1 MKKSFKKLG
10 FVSLAA
16 SSVLLGSMNATDLE
30 TYAALQKPSHVFGN
44 YAKKDS
50 GETHHTTTSTLA
62 PKDSNPSTPQQ
73 EQQQAKSTATSDSQ
87 EAKTLETTANTD
99 QTTATTDKA
108 YTTSTD
114 SSVKSVAENV
124 ESDNTTVQ
132 GDEKTLEKAVDQVQA
147 DATSK
152 DFNETTFTTD
162 QKAEQAAEQNLQ
174 KAENKL
180 KTDEGALDS
189 ALQQQQAKS
198 TATSDSQEA
207 KTLETTANTDQTTAT
222 TDKAYTT
229 STDSSVKSVAENVES
244 DNTTVQGDEKTLEKA
259 VDQVQADATSKD
271 FNETTFTT
279 DQKAEQAAEQNLQK
293 AENKLKTDEGAL
305 DSALQQQ
312 QAKNTLIKDTAT
324 VKGFNSV
331 SVSAMD
337 TTLSGVKTMYQQT
350 ETISTL
356 LSGNSGLGSVI
367 SNAQGLSSAFSALES
382 AQNTLK
388 GYLDSSS
395 ATIGQLTNG
404 SNAVVGAL
412 DQAIAQV
419 DTALADLAA
428 NVADTPKTQAATLV
442 TADNSTTNST
452 TTDAI
457 NFLSAL
463 KNNLTAQK
471 DAFMNVHKN
480 IQTAVA
486 QAQATYKPSV
496 MNTNNYGQMYGVD
509 AMAGYKWFFGKT
521 KRFGF
526 RTYGYY
532 SYNHANLS
540 FVGSQLGIMEG
551 ASQVNNFTYGVGFDA
566 LYNFYESKEGYNT
579 AGLFMGFGLGGDSFI
594 VQGESY
600 LKSQMNICNNTAGCS
615 ASMNTSYFQ
624 MPVEFG
630 FRSNFS
636 KHSGIEVGFKLP
648 LFTNQFYK
656 ERSVD
661 ESVDVFYK
669 RNFSIYFN
677 YMINF

>member
-16 SSVLLGSMNATDLE
+16 SGVLLGSMNATDLE
-30 TYAALQKPSHVFGN
+30 TYAALQKSSHVFGN
-44 YAKKDS
+44 YAEKDKDS
-50 GETHHTTTSTLA
+50 KLTS
-62 PKDSNPSTPQQ
+62 DSPT
-73 EQQQAKSTATSDSQ
+73 QQQAQTQAQNTASSDSKK
-87 EAKTLETTANTD
+87 ATTLENTASTD
-99 QTTATTDKA
+99 NTTATTDEA

-114 SSVKSVAENV
+114 TTVADAAKQV
-124 ESDNTTVQ
+124 ETDNTAVQ
-132 GDEKTLEKAVDQVQA
+132 NDEKTLKTDVAKVQA
-147 DATSK
+147 DASTK
-152 DFNETTFTTD
+152 DFDETTFKAD
-162 QKAEQAAEQNLQ
+162 QQAEQTAATDLQ
-174 KAENKL
+174 KAE
-180 KTDEGALDS
+180 KTFDTD
-189 ALQQQQAKS
+189 QS
-198 TATSDSQEA
+198 T
-207 KTLETTANTDQTTAT
+207 LNTDLQDQTKTPTPPAKKDETSGSGDKNQHTASSGGT
-222 TDKAYTT
+222 PSA
-229 STDSSVKSVAENVES
+229 SGSSVASQL
-244 DNTTVQGDEKTLEKA
+244 T
-259 VDQVQADATSKD
+259 
-271 FNETTFTT
+271 
-279 DQKAEQAAEQNLQK
+279 
-293 AENKLKTDEGAL
+293 
-305 DSALQQQ
+305 
-312 QAKNTLIKDTAT
+312 KDTT
-324 VKGFNSV
+324 MVNNLKSV
-331 SVSAMD
+331 SVSGMN
-337 TTLSGVKTMYQQT
+337 TTLSGVETMSKQT
-350 ETISTL
+350 ATISAL
-356 LSGNSGLGSVI
+356 LSGNPSLGSVI
-367 SNAQGLSSAFSALES
+367 PNAQGLNSAFSALES

-388 GYLDSSS
+388 GYLNSSS

-412 DQAIAQV
+412 DKAINQV
-419 DTALADLAA
+419 DMALADLAT
-428 NVADTPKTQAATLV
+428 ADTQKTQAVTLAAASDSAT
-442 TADNSTTNST
+442 T

-457 NFLSAL
+457 NFLNAL
-463 KNNLTAQK
+463 KTNLMAQK

-486 QAQATYKPSV
+486 QAQATYTPSV
-496 MNTNNYGQMYGVD
+496 INTNNYGQMYGVD

-526 RTYGYY
+526 RSYGYY

-579 AGLFMGFGLGGDSFI
+579 AGLFVGFGLGGDSFI

-600 LKSQMNICNNTAGCS
+600 LKSQMQICNNTAGCS

-656 ERSVD
+656 ERGVD
-661 ESVDVFYK
+661 GSVDVFYK

-677 YMINF
+677 YMINL

>member
-16 SSVLLGSMNATDLE
+16 SGVLLGSMNATDLQ
-30 TYAALQKPSHVFGN
+30 TYATLQKPSHVFGN
-44 YAKKDS
+44 YAEKEKDS
-50 GETHHTTTSTLA
+50 KLTS
-62 PKDSNPSTPQQ
+62 DSPT
-73 EQQQAKSTATSDSQ
+73 QQQAQTQAQNTASSSTPTPPTK
-87 EAKTLETTANTD
+87 EEPKHTASSGTPS
-99 QTTATTDKA
+99 A
-108 YTTSTD
+108 SG
-114 SSVKSVAENV
+114 SSVA
-124 ESDNTTVQ
+124 
-132 GDEKTLEKAVDQVQA
+132 
-147 DATSK
+147 
-152 DFNETTFTTD
+152 
-162 QKAEQAAEQNLQ
+162 
-174 KAENKL
+174 
-180 KTDEGALDS
+180 
-189 ALQQQQAKS
+189 
-198 TATSDSQEA
+198 SQ
-207 KTLETTANTDQTTAT
+207 L
-222 TDKAYTT
+222 
-229 STDSSVKSVAENVES
+229 V
-244 DNTTVQGDEKTLEKA
+244 
-259 VDQVQADATSKD
+259 
-271 FNETTFTT
+271 
-279 DQKAEQAAEQNLQK
+279 
-293 AENKLKTDEGAL
+293 
-305 DSALQQQ
+305 
-312 QAKNTLIKDTAT
+312 KDTAT
-324 VKGFNSV
+324 VNNLKSV
-331 SVSAMD
+331 SVSGMN
-337 TTLSGVKTMYQQT
+337 TTLSGVETMSQQSA
-350 ETISTL
+350 TIGNLLNSSTD
-356 LSGNSGLGSVI
+356 LSSVI
-367 SNAQGLSSAFSALES
+367 PNAQGLSSAFSALES

-412 DQAIAQV
+412 DKAINQV
-419 DTALADLAA
+419 DMALADLAT
-428 NVADTPKTQAATLV
+428 ADTQKTQAVTLAT
-442 TADNSTTNST
+442 TGSSTTNST

-457 NFLSAL
+457 NFLNAL

-486 QAQATYKPSV
+486 QAQATYTPSV
-496 MNTNNYGQMYGVD
+496 INTNNYGQMYGVD

-526 RTYGYY
+526 RSYGYY

-579 AGLFMGFGLGGDSFI
+579 AGLFVGFGLGGDSFI

-600 LKSQMNICNNTAGCS
+600 LKSQMHICNNTAGCS

-656 ERSVD
+656 ERGVD
-661 ESVDVFYK
+661 GSVDVFYK

>member
-16 SSVLLGSMNATDLE
+16 SGVLLGSMNATDLE
-30 TYAALQKPSHVFGN
+30 TYASLQKPSHVFGN
-44 YAKKDS
+44 YAKKD
-50 GETHHTTTSTLA
+50 
-62 PKDSNPSTPQQ
+62 KDSKLTSDSPT
-73 EQQQAKSTATSDSQ
+73 QQQAQTQAQNTASSSTPTPPTPPTKKDETSGTPS
-87 EAKTLETTANTD
+87 A
-99 QTTATTDKA
+99 
-108 YTTSTD
+108 SG
-114 SSVKSVAENV
+114 SSVA
-124 ESDNTTVQ
+124 
-132 GDEKTLEKAVDQVQA
+132 
-147 DATSK
+147 
-152 DFNETTFTTD
+152 
-162 QKAEQAAEQNLQ
+162 
-174 KAENKL
+174 
-180 KTDEGALDS
+180 
-189 ALQQQQAKS
+189 
-198 TATSDSQEA
+198 SQL
-207 KTLETTANTDQTTAT
+207 T
-222 TDKAYTT
+222 
-229 STDSSVKSVAENVES
+229 
-244 DNTTVQGDEKTLEKA
+244 
-259 VDQVQADATSKD
+259 
-271 FNETTFTT
+271 
-279 DQKAEQAAEQNLQK
+279 
-293 AENKLKTDEGAL
+293 
-305 DSALQQQ
+305 
-312 QAKNTLIKDTAT
+312 KDTT
-324 VKGFNSV
+324 MVNNFKSV
-331 SVSAMD
+331 SVSGMN
-337 TTLSGVKTMYQQT
+337 TTLSGVETMSKQT
-350 ETISTL
+350 ATISAL
-356 LSGNSGLGSVI
+356 LSGNPSLSSVI
-367 SNAQGLSSAFSALES
+367 SNAQGLNSAFSALER

-412 DQAIAQV
+412 DKAINQV
-419 DTALADLAA
+419 DMALADLSA
-428 NVADTPKTQAATLV
+428 ADTQKTQAVALAVASDGAT
-442 TADNSTTNST
+442 T

-457 NFLSAL
+457 NFLNAL

-486 QAQATYKPSV
+486 QAQATYTPSV
-496 MNTNNYGQMYGVD
+496 INTNNYGQMYGVD

-526 RTYGYY
+526 RSYGYY

-579 AGLFMGFGLGGDSFI
+579 AGLFVGFGLGGDSFI

-600 LKSQMNICNNTAGCS
+600 LKSQMQICNNTAGCS

-656 ERSVD
+656 ERGVD
-661 ESVDVFYK
+661 GSVDVFYK

>member
-10 FVSLAA
+10 FVSLVA
-16 SSVLLGSMNATDLE
+16 SGVLLGGMNATDLE
-30 TYAALQKPSHVFGN
+30 TYAALQKSSHVFGN
-44 YAKKDS
+44 YAEKDKDS
-50 GETHHTTTSTLA
+50 KLTSDSPTQQQAQTQAQNTASSGTPTPPTKEEPKHTASSGTPA
-62 PKDSNPSTPQQ
+62 PSTPP
-73 EQQQAKSTATSDSQ
+73 AKKDETSGTPS
-87 EAKTLETTANTD
+87 A
-99 QTTATTDKA
+99 
-108 YTTSTD
+108 SG
-114 SSVKSVAENV
+114 SSVA
-124 ESDNTTVQ
+124 
-132 GDEKTLEKAVDQVQA
+132 
-147 DATSK
+147 
-152 DFNETTFTTD
+152 
-162 QKAEQAAEQNLQ
+162 
-174 KAENKL
+174 
-180 KTDEGALDS
+180 
-189 ALQQQQAKS
+189 
-198 TATSDSQEA
+198 SQL
-207 KTLETTANTDQTTAT
+207 T
-222 TDKAYTT
+222 
-229 STDSSVKSVAENVES
+229 
-244 DNTTVQGDEKTLEKA
+244 
-259 VDQVQADATSKD
+259 
-271 FNETTFTT
+271 
-279 DQKAEQAAEQNLQK
+279 
-293 AENKLKTDEGAL
+293 
-305 DSALQQQ
+305 
-312 QAKNTLIKDTAT
+312 KDTT
-324 VKGFNSV
+324 MVNNLKSV
-331 SVSAMD
+331 SVSAMN
-337 TTLSGVKTMYQQT
+337 TTLSGVTRLSQQT
-350 ETISTL
+350 ATIGNLLNSSTD
-356 LSGNSGLGSVI
+356 LSSVI

-412 DQAIAQV
+412 NKAINQV
-419 DTALADLAA
+419 DMALADLAT
-428 NVADTPKTQAATLV
+428 ADTQKTQAVTLATASA
-442 TADNSTTNST
+442 TT

-457 NFLSAL
+457 NFLNAL

-486 QAQATYKPSV
+486 QAQATYTPSV
-496 MNTNNYGQMYGVD
+496 INTNNYGQMYGVD

-526 RTYGYY
+526 RSYGYY

-579 AGLFMGFGLGGDSFI
+579 AGLFLGFGLGGDSFI

-600 LKSQMNICNNTAGCS
+600 LKSQMQICNNTAGCS

-636 KHSGIEVGFKLP
+636 KHSGIEVGLKLP

-656 ERSVD
+656 ERGVD
-661 ESVDVFYK
+661 GSVDVFYK

>member
-10 FVSLAA
+10 FFSLAT

-30 TYAALQKPSHVFGN
+30 TYAALQKHVFGN
-44 YAKKDS
+44 YAEKDS
-50 GETHHTTTSTLA
+50 GSGSDKNQHTASSGTPT
-62 PKDSNPSTPQQ
+62 PSTPP
-73 EQQQAKSTATSDSQ
+73 AKKDDTSSGGDKHTASAPTPSASGVASQ
-87 EAKTLETTANTD
+87 L
-99 QTTATTDKA
+99 
-108 YTTSTD
+108 
-114 SSVKSVAENV
+114 VK
-124 ESDNTTVQ
+124 DTTTV
-132 GDEKTLEKAVDQVQA
+132 
-147 DATSK
+147 
-152 DFNETTFTTD
+152 N
-162 QKAEQAAEQNLQ
+162 NL
-174 KAENKL
+174 KR
-180 KTDEGALDS
+180 
-189 ALQQQQAKS
+189 
-198 TATSDSQEA
+198 
-207 KTLETTANTDQTTAT
+207 
-222 TDKAYTT
+222 
-229 STDSSVKSVAENVES
+229 
-244 DNTTVQGDEKTLEKA
+244 
-259 VDQVQADATSKD
+259 
-271 FNETTFTT
+271 
-279 DQKAEQAAEQNLQK
+279 
-293 AENKLKTDEGAL
+293 
-305 DSALQQQ
+305 
-312 QAKNTLIKDTAT
+312 
-324 VKGFNSV
+324 V
-331 SVSAMD
+331 SVSGMN
-337 TTLSGVKTMYQQT
+337 TTLSGVETMSQQSA
-350 ETISTL
+350 TIGNLLNSSTD
-356 LSGNSGLGSVI
+356 LSSVI
-367 SNAQGLSSAFSALES
+367 PNAQGLSSAFSALES

-412 DQAIAQV
+412 DKAIHQV
-419 DTALADLAA
+419 DMALSDLAT
-428 NVADTPKTQAATLV
+428 ADTQKTQAVTLAT
-442 TADNSTTNST
+442 TGSGTT

-457 NFLSAL
+457 NFLNAL
-463 KNNLTAQK
+463 KTNLTAQK

-486 QAQATYKPSV
+486 QAQATYTPSV
-496 MNTNNYGQMYGVD
+496 INTNNYGQMYGVD

-579 AGLFMGFGLGGDSFI
+579 AGLFVGFGLGGDSFI

-600 LKSQMNICNNTAGCS
+600 LKSQMHICNDTAGCS

-636 KHSGIEVGFKLP
+636 KHSGIEVGLKLP

-656 ERSVD
+656 ERGVD
-661 ESVDVFYK
+661 GSVDVFYK

>member
-10 FVSLAA
+10 FFSLA
-16 SSVLLGSMNATDLE
+16 SSVLLGSMNATDLQ

-44 YAKKDS
+44 YAEKDKDS
-50 GETHHTTTSTLA
+50 KSTS
-62 PKDSNPSTPQQ
+62 DSPT
-73 EQQQAKSTATSDSQ
+73 QQQAQTQAQNTASSDSK
-87 EAKTLETTANTD
+87 EATTLEN
-99 QTTATTDKA
+99 TATTDNTTAAADKA
-108 YTTSTD
+108 YESSTYD
-114 SSVKSVAENV
+114 STVSGAAQKV
-124 ESDNTTVQ
+124 ETDNTAVQTAEQALKSTV
-132 GDEKTLEKAVDQVQA
+132 EKVQA
-147 DATSK
+147 DANAT
-152 DFNETTFTTD
+152 DFNETTFKTD
-162 QKAEQAAEQNLQ
+162 QAAEQT
-174 KAENKL
+174 AEK
-180 KTDEGALDS
+180 
-189 ALQQQQAKS
+189 ALQQAESK
-198 TATSDSQEA
+198 
-207 KTLETTANTDQTTAT
+207 LNTDQQTLNTALQDQT
-222 TDKAYTT
+222 KTPTP
-229 STDSSVKSVAENVES
+229 STPPTKEEPKHTASSGTPSASGSSVASQL
-244 DNTTVQGDEKTLEKA
+244 T
-259 VDQVQADATSKD
+259 
-271 FNETTFTT
+271 
-279 DQKAEQAAEQNLQK
+279 
-293 AENKLKTDEGAL
+293 
-305 DSALQQQ
+305 
-312 QAKNTLIKDTAT
+312 KDTT
-324 VKGFNSV
+324 MVNNLKSV
-331 SVSAMD
+331 SVSAMN
-337 TTLSGVKTMYQQT
+337 TTLSGVETMSQQT
-350 ETISTL
+350 ATIGNLLNSSTD
-356 LSGNSGLGSVI
+356 LSSVI
-367 SNAQGLSSAFSALES
+367 PNAQGLNSAFSALES

-412 DQAIAQV
+412 DKAINQV
-419 DTALADLAA
+419 DMALADL
-428 NVADTPKTQAATLV
+428 VTADTQKTQAVTLAT
-442 TADNSTTNST
+442 TGSSTTT

-457 NFLSAL
+457 NFLNAL
-463 KNNLTAQK
+463 KSNLMAQK

-486 QAQATYKPSV
+486 QAQATYTPSV
-496 MNTNNYGQMYGVD
+496 INTNNYGQMYGVD

-526 RTYGYY
+526 RSYGYY

-579 AGLFMGFGLGGDSFI
+579 AGLFLGFGLGGDSFI

-600 LKSQMNICNNTAGCS
+600 LKSQMHICNNTAGCS

-656 ERSVD
+656 ERGVD
-661 ESVDVFYK
+661 GSVDVFYK

>member
-10 FVSLAA
+10 FFSLAT

-30 TYAALQKPSHVFGN
+30 TYAALQKPSHVFSN
-44 YAKKDS
+44 YAEKEKEKEEGSKKEAPTGSTSSSGTTHTTKNETPTPSTPPAKKDETS
-50 GETHHTTTSTLA
+50 GSSGDKHTASSGTPA
-62 PKDSNPSTPQQ
+62 PSTPPTK
-73 EQQQAKSTATSDSQ
+73 EEPKHTASAPTPSASGVASQ
-87 EAKTLETTANTD
+87 LT
-99 QTTATTDKA
+99 
-108 YTTSTD
+108 
-114 SSVKSVAENV
+114 
-124 ESDNTTVQ
+124 
-132 GDEKTLEKAVDQVQA
+132 
-147 DATSK
+147 
-152 DFNETTFTTD
+152 
-162 QKAEQAAEQNLQ
+162 
-174 KAENKL
+174 
-180 KTDEGALDS
+180 
-189 ALQQQQAKS
+189 
-198 TATSDSQEA
+198 
-207 KTLETTANTDQTTAT
+207 
-222 TDKAYTT
+222 
-229 STDSSVKSVAENVES
+229 
-244 DNTTVQGDEKTLEKA
+244 
-259 VDQVQADATSKD
+259 
-271 FNETTFTT
+271 
-279 DQKAEQAAEQNLQK
+279 
-293 AENKLKTDEGAL
+293 
-305 DSALQQQ
+305 
-312 QAKNTLIKDTAT
+312 KDTT
-324 VKGFNSV
+324 MVNNFKSV
-331 SVSAMD
+331 SVSGMN
-337 TTLSGVKTMYQQT
+337 TTLSGVETMSKQT
-350 ETISTL
+350 ATISAL
-356 LSGNSGLGSVI
+356 LSGNPSLGSVI
-367 SNAQGLSSAFSALES
+367 PNAQGLNSAFSALES

-404 SNAVVGAL
+404 SNAVVGTL
-412 DQAIAQV
+412 DKAINQV
-419 DTALADLAA
+419 DMALADLSA
-428 NVADTPKTQAATLV
+428 ADTQKTQAVALAAASDSAT
-442 TADNSTTNST
+442 T

-457 NFLSAL
+457 NFLNAL
-463 KNNLTAQK
+463 KTNLMAQK

-486 QAQATYKPSV
+486 QAQATYTPSV
-496 MNTNNYGQMYGVD
+496 INTNNYGQMYGVD

-540 FVGSQLGIMEG
+540 FVGSKLGIMDG

-579 AGLFMGFGLGGDSFI
+579 AGLFVGFGLGGDSFI

-600 LKSQMNICNNTAGCS
+600 LKSQMQICNNTAGCS

-656 ERSVD
+656 ERGVD
-661 ESVDVFYK
+661 GSVDVFYK

>member
-16 SSVLLGSMNATDLE
+16 SGVLLGSMNATDLQ

-44 YAKKDS
+44 YAEKDKEKEEGSKKEVPTGFINGS
-50 GETHHTTTSTLA
+50 GKSNSGST
-62 PKDSNPSTPQQ
+62 PTPQQ
-73 EQQQAKSTATSDSQ
+73 QAQTTATSDSK
-87 EAKTLETTANTD
+87 EATTLENTASTD
-99 QTTATTDKA
+99 NTTATTDEA

-114 SSVKSVAENV
+114 TTVADAAKQV
-124 ESDNTTVQ
+124 ETDNTAVQ
-132 GDEKTLEKAVDQVQA
+132 NDEKTLKTDVAKVQA
-147 DATSK
+147 DASAK
-152 DFNETTFTTD
+152 DFDETTFKADQATEQTAETTLKNDENQLTKD
-162 QKAEQAAEQNLQ
+162 Q
-174 KAENKL
+174 
-180 KTDEGALDS
+180 S
-189 ALQQQQAKS
+189 
-198 TATSDSQEA
+198 
-207 KTLETTANTDQTTAT
+207 TLETVLKDQTPSTPSTPPTKEEPKHTASSGT
-222 TDKAYTT
+222 PAPSTPPAKKDET
-229 STDSSVKSVAENVES
+229 SGTPSASGSSVVSQLV
-244 DNTTVQGDEKTLEKA
+244 
-259 VDQVQADATSKD
+259 
-271 FNETTFTT
+271 
-279 DQKAEQAAEQNLQK
+279 
-293 AENKLKTDEGAL
+293 
-305 DSALQQQ
+305 
-312 QAKNTLIKDTAT
+312 KDTT
-324 VKGFNSV
+324 MVNNLKSV
-331 SVSAMD
+331 SVSGMN
-337 TTLSGVKTMYQQT
+337 TTLSGVETMSKQT
-350 ETISTL
+350 ATISAL
-356 LSGNSGLGSVI
+356 LSGNPNLGSVI
-367 SNAQGLSSAFSALES
+367 PNAQGLNSAFSALES
-382 AQNTLK
+382 TQNTLK
-388 GYLDSSS
+388 GYLNSSS

-412 DQAIAQV
+412 DKAINQV
-419 DTALADLAA
+419 DMALADL
-428 NVADTPKTQAATLV
+428 VTADTQKTQAVTLATASDSA
-442 TADNSTTNST
+442 TT

-457 NFLSAL
+457 NFLNAL
-463 KNNLTAQK
+463 KSNLMAQK

-486 QAQATYKPSV
+486 QAQATYTPSV
-496 MNTNNYGQMYGVD
+496 INTNNYGQMYGVD

-526 RTYGYY
+526 RSYGYY

-579 AGLFMGFGLGGDSFI
+579 AGLFLGFGLGGDSFI

-600 LKSQMNICNNTAGCS
+600 LKSQMHICNNTAGCS

-656 ERSVD
+656 ERGVD
-661 ESVDVFYK
+661 GSVDVFYK

>member
-16 SSVLLGSMNATDLE
+16 SSVLLVSMNATDLQ

-44 YAKKDS
+44 YAEKDKDS
-50 GETHHTTTSTLA
+50 KLTS
-62 PKDSNPSTPQQ
+62 DSPT
-73 EQQQAKSTATSDSQ
+73 QQQAQTQAQNTASSDSK
-87 EAKTLETTANTD
+87 EATTLENTASTD
-99 QTTATTDKA
+99 NTTATTDEA

-114 SSVKSVAENV
+114 TTVADAAKQV
-124 ESDNTTVQ
+124 ETDNTAVQ
-132 GDEKTLEKAVDQVQA
+132 NDEKTLKTDVAKVQA
-147 DATSK
+147 DASTK
-152 DFNETTFTTD
+152 DFDETTFKAD
-162 QKAEQAAEQNLQ
+162 QQAEQTAETNLQ
-174 KAENKL
+174 KAEEQLTN
-180 KTDEGALDS
+180 DQNAL
-189 ALQQQQAKS
+189 
-198 TATSDSQEA
+198 
-207 KTLETTANTDQTTAT
+207 NTDLQDQTKTPTPPAKK
-222 TDKAYTT
+222 DET
-229 STDSSVKSVAENVES
+229 SGTPSASGSSVASQL
-244 DNTTVQGDEKTLEKA
+244 T
-259 VDQVQADATSKD
+259 
-271 FNETTFTT
+271 
-279 DQKAEQAAEQNLQK
+279 
-293 AENKLKTDEGAL
+293 
-305 DSALQQQ
+305 
-312 QAKNTLIKDTAT
+312 KDTT
-324 VKGFNSV
+324 MVNNLKSV
-331 SVSAMD
+331 SVSAMN
-337 TTLSGVKTMYQQT
+337 TTLSGVTQLSQQT
-350 ETISTL
+350 AAISNL
-356 LSGNSGLGSVI
+356 LSGNPNLGSVI

-412 DQAIAQV
+412 DKAINQV
-419 DTALADLAA
+419 DMALADLSA
-428 NVADTPKTQAATLV
+428 ADTQKTQAVALTAASDSAT
-442 TADNSTTNST
+442 T

-457 NFLSAL
+457 NFLNAL
-463 KNNLTAQK
+463 KSNLMAQK

-486 QAQATYKPSV
+486 QAQATYTPSV
-496 MNTNNYGQMYGVD
+496 INTNNYGQMYGVD

-526 RTYGYY
+526 RSYGYY

-551 ASQVNNFTYGVGFDA
+551 ASQVNDFTYGVGFDA

-579 AGLFMGFGLGGDSFI
+579 AGLFLGFGLGGDSFI

-600 LKSQMNICNNTAGCS
+600 LKSQMQICNNTAGCS

-636 KHSGIEVGFKLP
+636 KHSGIEVGLKLP
-648 LFTNQFYK
+648 LFANQFYK
-656 ERSVD
+656 ERGVD
-661 ESVDVFYK
+661 GSVDVFYK

>member
-10 FVSLAA
+10 FFSLAA

-44 YAKKDS
+44 YAEKEKGKEKDSKKEDNKSQLSTGPIQGGGKDS
-50 GETHHTTTSTLA
+50 GFAQGSGSTPTPPTPPTKKDDTSGSGSDKDQHTASSGTPA
-62 PKDSNPSTPQQ
+62 PSTPPTK
-73 EQQQAKSTATSDSQ
+73 EEPKHTASAPTPSGSGVASQ
-87 EAKTLETTANTD
+87 LVKD
-99 QTTATTDKA
+99 ATT
-108 YTTSTD
+108 
-114 SSVKSVAENV
+114 VN
-124 ESDNTTVQ
+124 
-132 GDEKTLEKAVDQVQA
+132 
-147 DATSK
+147 
-152 DFNETTFTTD
+152 
-162 QKAEQAAEQNLQ
+162 NL
-174 KAENKL
+174 K
-180 KTDEGALDS
+180 
-189 ALQQQQAKS
+189 
-198 TATSDSQEA
+198 
-207 KTLETTANTDQTTAT
+207 
-222 TDKAYTT
+222 
-229 STDSSVKSVAENVES
+229 
-244 DNTTVQGDEKTLEKA
+244 
-259 VDQVQADATSKD
+259 
-271 FNETTFTT
+271 
-279 DQKAEQAAEQNLQK
+279 
-293 AENKLKTDEGAL
+293 
-305 DSALQQQ
+305 
-312 QAKNTLIKDTAT
+312 
-324 VKGFNSV
+324 SV
-331 SVSAMD
+331 SVSGMN
-337 TTLSGVKTMYQQT
+337 TTLSGVETMSQQSA
-350 ETISTL
+350 TIGNL
-356 LSGNSGLGSVI
+356 LNSSADLSSVI
-367 SNAQGLSSAFSALES
+367 PNAQGLSSAFSALES

-395 ATIGQLTNG
+395 TTIGQLTNG

-412 DQAIAQV
+412 DKAINQV
-419 DTALADLAA
+419 DTALADLNAT
-428 NVADTPKTQAATLV
+428 DTQKTQAVTLAT
-442 TADNSTTNST
+442 TGSSA

-457 NFLSAL
+457 NFLNAL
-463 KNNLTAQK
+463 KTNLMAQK

-486 QAQATYKPSV
+486 QAQATYTPSV
-496 MNTNNYGQMYGVD
+496 INTNNYGQMYGVD

-579 AGLFMGFGLGGDSFI
+579 AGLFLGFGLGGDSFI

-600 LKSQMNICNNTAGCS
+600 LKSQMHICNNTAGCS

-656 ERSVD
+656 ERGVD
-661 ESVDVFYK
+661 GSVDVFYK

>member
-10 FVSLAA
+10 FFSLAT

-44 YAKKDS
+44 YAEKDKDS
-50 GETHHTTTSTLA
+50 KLTS
-62 PKDSNPSTPQQ
+62 DSPT
-73 EQQQAKSTATSDSQ
+73 QQQAQTQAQNTASSDSK
-87 EAKTLETTANTD
+87 EATTLEN
-99 QTTATTDKA
+99 TATTDSQTA
-108 YTTSTD
+108 TTDETYTTSTD
-114 SSVKSVAENV
+114 TTVAGAAKQV
-124 ESDNTTVQ
+124 ETDNTAVQ
-132 GDEKTLEKAVDQVQA
+132 NDEKTLKTDVAKVQA
-147 DATSK
+147 DASTK
-152 DFNETTFTTD
+152 DFDETTF
-162 QKAEQAAEQNLQ
+162 KADQAAEQTAATDLQ
-174 KAENKL
+174 KAE
-180 KTDEGALDS
+180 KTFDTD
-189 ALQQQQAKS
+189 QS
-198 TATSDSQEA
+198 T
-207 KTLETTANTDQTTAT
+207 LNTDLQDQTKTPTPPAKK
-222 TDKAYTT
+222 DET
-229 STDSSVKSVAENVES
+229 SGTPSASGSSVASQL
-244 DNTTVQGDEKTLEKA
+244 T
-259 VDQVQADATSKD
+259 
-271 FNETTFTT
+271 
-279 DQKAEQAAEQNLQK
+279 
-293 AENKLKTDEGAL
+293 
-305 DSALQQQ
+305 
-312 QAKNTLIKDTAT
+312 KDTT
-324 VKGFNSV
+324 MVNNLKSV
-331 SVSAMD
+331 SVSGMN
-337 TTLSGVKTMYQQT
+337 TTLSGVETMSQQT
-350 ETISTL
+350 ATISAL
-356 LSGNSGLGSVI
+356 LSGNPNLGSVI

-388 GYLDSSS
+388 GYLNSSS

-412 DQAIAQV
+412 DKAINQV
-419 DTALADLAA
+419 DMALADLSA
-428 NVADTPKTQAATLV
+428 ADTQKTQAVTLAT
-442 TADNSTTNST
+442 TGSSTTNST

-457 NFLSAL
+457 NFLNAL
-463 KNNLTAQK
+463 KTNLMAQK
-471 DAFMNVHKN
+471 DAFMSVHKN

-486 QAQATYKPSV
+486 PAQETQSV
-496 MNTNNYGQMYGVD
+496 INTNNYGQMYGVD

-526 RTYGYY
+526 RSYGYY

-551 ASQVNNFTYGVGFDA
+551 ASQVNDFTYGVGFDA

-579 AGLFMGFGLGGDSFI
+579 AGLFLGFGLGGDSFI

-600 LKSQMNICNNTAGCS
+600 LKSQMHICNNTAGCS

-656 ERSVD
+656 ERGVD
-661 ESVDVFYK
+661 GSVDVFYK

>member
-10 FVSLAA
+10 FVSLAT

-30 TYAALQKPSHVFGN
+30 TYAALQKSSHVFGN
-44 YAKKDS
+44 YAEKDKEKEHNKS
-50 GETHHTTTSTLA
+50 QTSTD
-62 PKDSNPSTPQQ
+62 PTNGSGKSNSGSTPTPQQ
-73 EQQQAKSTATSDSQ
+73 QAQTTATSDKT
-87 EAKTLETTANTD
+87 EATTLEN
-99 QTTATTDKA
+99 TATTDNTTAATDKA
-108 YTTSTD
+108 YESNAYD
-114 SSVKSVAENV
+114 SAVSDAAQKV
-124 ESDNTTVQ
+124 ETDNTAVQ
-132 GDEKTLEKAVDQVQA
+132 NDETALKSAVEKVQA
-147 DATSK
+147 DANAT
-152 DFNETTFTTD
+152 DFDEAKFKTD
-162 QKAEQAAEQNLQ
+162 QAAEQT
-174 KAENKL
+174 AESNL
-180 KTDEGALDS
+180 KTAESKL
-189 ALQQQQAKS
+189 
-198 TATSDSQEA
+198 
-207 KTLETTANTDQTTAT
+207 NTDQQTLDTALQDQT
-222 TDKAYTT
+222 KTPTPSTPPTKKDDTSGSGSDKDQHTASS
-229 STDSSVKSVAENVES
+229 STPAPSASGVASRLVK
-244 DNTTVQGDEKTLEKA
+244 DTTTV
-259 VDQVQADATSKD
+259 
-271 FNETTFTT
+271 N
-279 DQKAEQAAEQNLQK
+279 NLK
-293 AENKLKTDEGAL
+293 
-305 DSALQQQ
+305 
-312 QAKNTLIKDTAT
+312 
-324 VKGFNSV
+324 SV
-331 SVSAMD
+331 SVSGMN
-337 TTLSGVKTMYQQT
+337 TTLSGVETMSQQSA
-350 ETISTL
+350 TIGNL
-356 LSGNSGLGSVI
+356 LNSNTDLSSVI
-367 SNAQGLSSAFSALES
+367 PNAQGLSSAFSALES

-412 DQAIAQV
+412 DKAVNQV
-419 DTALADLAA
+419 DMALSDLAT
-428 NVADTPKTQAATLV
+428 ADTQKTQAVTLAT
-442 TADNSTTNST
+442 TGNSTT

-457 NFLSAL
+457 NFLNAL
-463 KNNLTAQK
+463 KSNLTAQK
-471 DAFMNVHKN
+471 DAFMSVHKN

-486 QAQATYKPSV
+486 QAQATYTPSV
-496 MNTNNYGQMYGVD
+496 INTNNYGQMYGVD

-526 RTYGYY
+526 RSYGYY

-579 AGLFMGFGLGGDSFI
+579 AGLFLGFGLGGDSFI

-600 LKSQMNICNNTAGCS
+600 LKSQMQICNNTAGCS

-656 ERSVD
+656 ERGVD
-661 ESVDVFYK
+661 GSVDVFYK

>member
-16 SSVLLGSMNATDLE
+16 SGVLLGSMNATDLQ

-44 YAKKDS
+44 YAEKDKDS
-50 GETHHTTTSTLA
+50 KLTS
-62 PKDSNPSTPQQ
+62 DSPT
-73 EQQQAKSTATSDSQ
+73 QQQAQTQAQNTASSDSKEATTLENTATSG
-87 EAKTLETTANTD
+87 TP
-99 QTTATTDKA
+99 
-108 YTTSTD
+108 D
-114 SSVKSVAENV
+114 SSTLPTKETPPATSGGTGGDKHTASSGTPPASSTPLAKKDETSGSGDKDQHTASGTGGTPSSSGGTGGDKHTASSGTPAPETPPAKKDETSGSGDKDQHTASGTGGTPSSSGGTGGDKHTASSGTPAPETPPTPTPSTSGENTIT
-124 ESDNTTVQ
+124 SQLTKDTTV
-132 GDEKTLEKAVDQVQA
+132 V
-147 DATSK
+147 
-152 DFNETTFTTD
+152 N
-162 QKAEQAAEQNLQ
+162 NL
-174 KAENKL
+174 K
-180 KTDEGALDS
+180 
-189 ALQQQQAKS
+189 
-198 TATSDSQEA
+198 
-207 KTLETTANTDQTTAT
+207 
-222 TDKAYTT
+222 
-229 STDSSVKSVAENVES
+229 
-244 DNTTVQGDEKTLEKA
+244 
-259 VDQVQADATSKD
+259 
-271 FNETTFTT
+271 
-279 DQKAEQAAEQNLQK
+279 
-293 AENKLKTDEGAL
+293 
-305 DSALQQQ
+305 
-312 QAKNTLIKDTAT
+312 
-324 VKGFNSV
+324 SV
-331 SVSAMD
+331 SVSTMN
-337 TTLSGVKTMYQQT
+337 TTLSGVTQLSQQT
-350 ETISTL
+350 AAISNL
-356 LSGNSGLGSVI
+356 LSGSPNLGSVI

-412 DQAIAQV
+412 DKAINQV
-419 DTALADLAA
+419 DMALADLAT
-428 NVADTPKTQAATLV
+428 ADTQKTQAVALVAASDSAT
-442 TADNSTTNST
+442 T

-457 NFLSAL
+457 NFLNAL
-463 KNNLTAQK
+463 KTNLTAQK
-471 DAFMNVHKN
+471 DAFMSVHKN

-486 QAQATYKPSV
+486 QAQATYTPSV
-496 MNTNNYGQMYGVD
+496 INTNNYGQMYGVD
-509 AMAGYKWFFGKT
+509 AMAGYKWFFGKK

-526 RTYGYY
+526 RSYGYY

-579 AGLFMGFGLGGDSFI
+579 AGLFVGFGLGGDSFI

-600 LKSQMNICNNTAGCS
+600 LKSQMQICNNTAGCS

-656 ERSVD
+656 ERGVD
-661 ESVDVFYK
+661 GLVDVFYK

>member
-16 SSVLLGSMNATDLE
+16 SGVLLGSMNATDLQN
-30 TYAALQKPSHVFGN
+30 YAALQKPSHVFGN
-44 YAKKDS
+44 YAEKEKDS
-50 GETHHTTTSTLA
+50 KLTS
-62 PKDSNPSTPQQ
+62 DSPT
-73 EQQQAKSTATSDSQ
+73 QQQAQTQAQNTAQSDSK
-87 EAKTLETTANTD
+87 EATTLENTASTD
-99 QTTATTDKA
+99 NITATTDEA

-114 SSVKSVAENV
+114 TTVADAAKQV
-124 ESDNTTVQ
+124 ETDNTAVQ
-132 GDEKTLEKAVDQVQA
+132 NDEKTLKTDVAKVQA
-147 DATSK
+147 DASTK
-152 DFNETTFTTD
+152 DFDETTFTKD
-162 QKAEQAAEQNLQ
+162 QAAEQTAETNLQ
-174 KAENKL
+174 NAEEQLTNDQNALNTAL
-180 KTDEGALDS
+180 K
-189 ALQQQQAKS
+189 
-198 TATSDSQEA
+198 
-207 KTLETTANTDQTTAT
+207 DQTPSTPSTPPAKK
-222 TDKAYTT
+222 DET
-229 STDSSVKSVAENVES
+229 SGTPSASGSSVASQL
-244 DNTTVQGDEKTLEKA
+244 T
-259 VDQVQADATSKD
+259 
-271 FNETTFTT
+271 
-279 DQKAEQAAEQNLQK
+279 
-293 AENKLKTDEGAL
+293 
-305 DSALQQQ
+305 
-312 QAKNTLIKDTAT
+312 KDTT
-324 VKGFNSV
+324 MVNNFKSV
-331 SVSAMD
+331 SVSGMN
-337 TTLSGVKTMYQQT
+337 TTLSGVETMSKQT
-350 ETISTL
+350 ATISAL
-356 LSGNSGLGSVI
+356 LSGNPNLGSVI

-395 ATIGQLTNG
+395 TTIGQLTNG

-412 DQAIAQV
+412 DKAINQV
-419 DTALADLAA
+419 DMALADLVA
-428 NVADTPKTQAATLV
+428 ADTQKTQAVTLAT
-442 TADNSTTNST
+442 TGSST

-463 KNNLTAQK
+463 KNNLMAQK

-486 QAQATYKPSV
+486 QAQATYTPSV
-496 MNTNNYGQMYGVD
+496 INTNNYGQMYGVD

-526 RTYGYY
+526 RSYGYY

-540 FVGSQLGIMEG
+540 FVGSKLGIMEG

-579 AGLFMGFGLGGDSFI
+579 AGLFLGFGLGGDSFI

-600 LKSQMNICNNTAGCS
+600 LKSQMQICNNTAGCS

-656 ERSVD
+656 ERGVD
-661 ESVDVFYK
+661 GSVDVFYK

>member
-16 SSVLLGSMNATDLE
+16 SGVLLGSMNATDLE

-44 YAKKDS
+44 YAEKDKDS
-50 GETHHTTTSTLA
+50 KLTS
-62 PKDSNPSTPQQ
+62 DSPT
-73 EQQQAKSTATSDSQ
+73 QQQAQTQVQNTASNGTPAPETPPTKKD
-87 EAKTLETTANTD
+87 ETTGTPSA
-99 QTTATTDKA
+99 
-108 YTTSTD
+108 SG
-114 SSVKSVAENV
+114 SSVA
-124 ESDNTTVQ
+124 
-132 GDEKTLEKAVDQVQA
+132 
-147 DATSK
+147 
-152 DFNETTFTTD
+152 
-162 QKAEQAAEQNLQ
+162 
-174 KAENKL
+174 
-180 KTDEGALDS
+180 
-189 ALQQQQAKS
+189 
-198 TATSDSQEA
+198 SQLA
-207 KTLETTANTDQTTAT
+207 
-222 TDKAYTT
+222 
-229 STDSSVKSVAENVES
+229 
-244 DNTTVQGDEKTLEKA
+244 
-259 VDQVQADATSKD
+259 
-271 FNETTFTT
+271 
-279 DQKAEQAAEQNLQK
+279 
-293 AENKLKTDEGAL
+293 
-305 DSALQQQ
+305 
-312 QAKNTLIKDTAT
+312 KDTT
-324 VKGFNSV
+324 MVNNFKSV
-331 SVSAMD
+331 SVSGMN
-337 TTLSGVKTMYQQT
+337 TTLSGVETMSKQT
-350 ETISTL
+350 ATISTL
-356 LSGNSGLGSVI
+356 LSGSLNLGSVI
-367 SNAQGLSSAFSALES
+367 PNAQGLNSAFSALES

-388 GYLDSSS
+388 GYLNSSS

-412 DQAIAQV
+412 DKAINQV
-419 DTALADLAA
+419 DMALADLAT
-428 NVADTPKTQAATLV
+428 ADDTQKTQTVALAVASDSAT
-442 TADNSTTNST
+442 T

-457 NFLSAL
+457 NFLNAL
-463 KNNLTAQK
+463 KTNLMAQK

-486 QAQATYKPSV
+486 QAQATYTPSV
-496 MNTNNYGQMYGVD
+496 INTNNYGQMYGVD

-526 RTYGYY
+526 RSYGYY

-579 AGLFMGFGLGGDSFI
+579 AGLFVGFGLGGDSFI

-600 LKSQMNICNNTAGCS
+600 LKSQMHICNNTAGCS

-656 ERSVD
+656 ERGVD
-661 ESVDVFYK
+661 GSVDVFYK

>member
-44 YAKKDS
+44 YAKSSGTSGSSGSDKDHTASS
-50 GETHHTTTSTLA
+50 GTSGSSGSGVA
-62 PKDSNPSTPQQ
+62 
-73 EQQQAKSTATSDSQ
+73 SQ
-87 EAKTLETTANTD
+87 LT
-99 QTTATTDKA
+99 
-108 YTTSTD
+108 
-114 SSVKSVAENV
+114 
-124 ESDNTTVQ
+124 
-132 GDEKTLEKAVDQVQA
+132 
-147 DATSK
+147 
-152 DFNETTFTTD
+152 
-162 QKAEQAAEQNLQ
+162 
-174 KAENKL
+174 
-180 KTDEGALDS
+180 
-189 ALQQQQAKS
+189 
-198 TATSDSQEA
+198 
-207 KTLETTANTDQTTAT
+207 
-222 TDKAYTT
+222 
-229 STDSSVKSVAENVES
+229 
-244 DNTTVQGDEKTLEKA
+244 
-259 VDQVQADATSKD
+259 
-271 FNETTFTT
+271 
-279 DQKAEQAAEQNLQK
+279 
-293 AENKLKTDEGAL
+293 
-305 DSALQQQ
+305 
-312 QAKNTLIKDTAT
+312 KDTAT
-324 VKGFNSV
+324 VNGFKSV
-331 SVSAMD
+331 SVSAMN
-337 TTLSGVKTMYQQT
+337 TTLSGVETMSQQT
-350 ETISTL
+350 ATISTL
-356 LSGNSGLGSVI
+356 LSSNSDLSSVI

-412 DQAIAQV
+412 DKAIAQV
-419 DTALADLAA
+419 DTALADLNAT
-428 NVADTPKTQAATLV
+428 DTPKTQAATLV
-442 TADNSTTNST
+442 TTDNSATNST

-457 NFLSAL
+457 NFLNAL

-471 DAFMNVHKN
+471 DAFMGVHKN

-486 QAQATYKPSV
+486 QAQATYTPSV
-496 MNTNNYGQMYGVD
+496 INTNNYGQMYGVD

-656 ERSVD
+656 ERGVD

>member
-10 FVSLAA
+10 FVSLVT
-16 SSVLLGSMNATDLE
+16 SIVLLGSMNATDLE

-44 YAKKDS
+44 YAKKD
-50 GETHHTTTSTLA
+50 
-62 PKDSNPSTPQQ
+62 KDSKLTSDSPT
-73 EQQQAKSTATSDSQ
+73 QQQAQTQAQNTASSDSK
-87 EAKTLETTANTD
+87 EATTLENTASTD
-99 QTTATTDKA
+99 NTTATTDEA

-114 SSVKSVAENV
+114 TTVADAAKQV
-124 ESDNTTVQ
+124 ETDNTAVQ
-132 GDEKTLEKAVDQVQA
+132 SAETTLQSAVTKVEN
-147 DATSK
+147 DANAT
-152 DFNETTFTTD
+152 DFNETTFKTD
-162 QKAEQAAEQNLQ
+162 QAAEQT
-174 KAENKL
+174 AEK
-180 KTDEGALDS
+180 
-189 ALQQQQAKS
+189 ALQQAESK
-198 TATSDSQEA
+198 
-207 KTLETTANTDQTTAT
+207 LNTDQQTLNTALQDQT
-222 TDKAYTT
+222 KTPTPSTPPTKEEPKHTASSGTPAPSTPPAKKDET
-229 STDSSVKSVAENVES
+229 SGTPSASGSSVASQL
-244 DNTTVQGDEKTLEKA
+244 T
-259 VDQVQADATSKD
+259 
-271 FNETTFTT
+271 
-279 DQKAEQAAEQNLQK
+279 
-293 AENKLKTDEGAL
+293 
-305 DSALQQQ
+305 
-312 QAKNTLIKDTAT
+312 KDTT
-324 VKGFNSV
+324 MVNNLKSV
-331 SVSAMD
+331 SVSAMN
-337 TTLSGVKTMYQQT
+337 TTLSGVETMSQQSA
-350 ETISTL
+350 TIGNLLNSSTD
-356 LSGNSGLGSVI
+356 LSSVI
-367 SNAQGLSSAFSALES
+367 PNAQGLSSAFSVLES
-382 AQNTLK
+382 TQNTLK
-388 GYLDSSS
+388 GYLNSSS

-412 DQAIAQV
+412 DKAINQV
-419 DTALADLAA
+419 DMALADL
-428 NVADTPKTQAATLV
+428 VTADTQKTQAVTL
-442 TADNSTTNST
+442 AAASDSTTT

-457 NFLSAL
+457 NFLNAL
-463 KNNLTAQK
+463 KSNLMAQK

-486 QAQATYKPSV
+486 QAQATYTPSV
-496 MNTNNYGQMYGVD
+496 INTNNYGQMYGVD

-526 RTYGYY
+526 RSYGYY

-579 AGLFMGFGLGGDSFI
+579 AGLFVGFGLGGDSFI

-600 LKSQMNICNNTAGCS
+600 LKSQMHICNNTAGCS

-656 ERSVD
+656 ERGVD
-661 ESVDVFYK
+661 GSVDVFYK

>member
-10 FVSLAA
+10 FFSLAT
-16 SSVLLGSMNATDLE
+16 SSVLLWSMNATDLQ

-44 YAKKDS
+44 YAEKESGSTNGSGKDS
-50 GETHHTTTSTLA
+50 GSAQGSKDGSGTTHTASSGTPTTSTPPAKEEPKHTASA
-62 PKDSNPSTPQQ
+62 PTPS
-73 EQQQAKSTATSDSQ
+73 A
-87 EAKTLETTANTD
+87 
-99 QTTATTDKA
+99 
-108 YTTSTD
+108 
-114 SSVKSVAENV
+114 SSVA
-124 ESDNTTVQ
+124 
-132 GDEKTLEKAVDQVQA
+132 
-147 DATSK
+147 
-152 DFNETTFTTD
+152 
-162 QKAEQAAEQNLQ
+162 
-174 KAENKL
+174 
-180 KTDEGALDS
+180 
-189 ALQQQQAKS
+189 
-198 TATSDSQEA
+198 SQ
-207 KTLETTANTDQTTAT
+207 L
-222 TDKAYTT
+222 
-229 STDSSVKSVAENVES
+229 V
-244 DNTTVQGDEKTLEKA
+244 
-259 VDQVQADATSKD
+259 
-271 FNETTFTT
+271 
-279 DQKAEQAAEQNLQK
+279 
-293 AENKLKTDEGAL
+293 
-305 DSALQQQ
+305 
-312 QAKNTLIKDTAT
+312 KDTT
-324 VKGFNSV
+324 MVNNLKSV
-331 SVSAMD
+331 SVSAMN
-337 TTLSGVKTMYQQT
+337 TTLSGVETMSQQT
-350 ETISTL
+350 ATIGNLLNSSTD
-356 LSGNSGLGSVI
+356 LSSVI
-367 SNAQGLSSAFSALES
+367 PNAQELNSAFSALES

-412 DQAIAQV
+412 DKAINQV
-419 DTALADLAA
+419 DMALADL
-428 NVADTPKTQAATLV
+428 VTADTQKTQAVTL
-442 TADNSTTNST
+442 AAASDSTTT

-457 NFLSAL
+457 NFLNAL
-463 KNNLTAQK
+463 KSNLMAQK

-486 QAQATYKPSV
+486 QAQATYTPSV
-496 MNTNNYGQMYGVD
+496 TNTNNYGQMYGVD

-526 RTYGYY
+526 RSYGYY

-551 ASQVNNFTYGVGFDA
+551 ESQVNNFTYGVGFDA

-579 AGLFMGFGLGGDSFI
+579 AGLFVGFGLGGDSFI

-600 LKSQMNICNNTAGCS
+600 LKSQMRICNDTAGCS

-656 ERSVD
+656 ERGVD
-661 ESVDVFYK
+661 GSVDVFYK

>member
-16 SSVLLGSMNATDLE
+16 SGVLLGSMNATDLE

-44 YAKKDS
+44 YAEKDKDS
-50 GETHHTTTSTLA
+50 KSTS
-62 PKDSNPSTPQQ
+62 DSPT
-73 EQQQAKSTATSDSQ
+73 QQQAQTQAQHTASSDSK
-87 EAKTLETTANTD
+87 EATTLENTASTD
-99 QTTATTDKA
+99 NTTATTDET
-108 YTTSTD
+108 YT
-114 SSVKSVAENV
+114 KSADTTVAGAAKKV
-124 ESDNTTVQ
+124 ETDNTTVQ
-132 GDEKTLEKAVDQVQA
+132 SAEQTLKTDVAKVQA
-147 DATSK
+147 DASAK
-152 DFNETTFTTD
+152 NFDETTFQAD
-162 QKAEQAAEQNLQ
+162 QAAEQT
-174 KAENKL
+174 AETTL
-180 KTDEGALDS
+180 KNDENQLTKDQNA
-189 ALQQQQAKS
+189 
-198 TATSDSQEA
+198 
-207 KTLETTANTDQTTAT
+207 LETALKDQTPSTPPTPPAKKDETSGSGDKNQHTASSGTPPAPESPLAKKDET
-222 TDKAYTT
+222 TGTPSA
-229 STDSSVKSVAENVES
+229 SGSSVVSQL
-244 DNTTVQGDEKTLEKA
+244 T
-259 VDQVQADATSKD
+259 
-271 FNETTFTT
+271 
-279 DQKAEQAAEQNLQK
+279 
-293 AENKLKTDEGAL
+293 
-305 DSALQQQ
+305 
-312 QAKNTLIKDTAT
+312 KDTT
-324 VKGFNSV
+324 MVNNLKSV
-331 SVSAMD
+331 SVSGMN
-337 TTLSGVKTMYQQT
+337 TTLSGVTQLSQQT
-350 ETISTL
+350 ATISAL
-356 LSGNSGLGSVI
+356 LSGNPSLGSVI
-367 SNAQGLSSAFSALES
+367 PNAQGLNSAFSALES

-388 GYLDSSS
+388 GYLNSSS

-412 DQAIAQV
+412 DKAINQV
-419 DTALADLAA
+419 DMALADLSAT
-428 NVADTPKTQAATLV
+428 DTQKTQAVTLAT
-442 TADNSTTNST
+442 TDNSTTNST

-463 KNNLTAQK
+463 KTNLMAQK

-486 QAQATYKPSV
+486 QAQATYTPS
-496 MNTNNYGQMYGVD
+496 MINTNNYGQMYGVD

-526 RTYGYY
+526 RSYGYY

-579 AGLFMGFGLGGDSFI
+579 AGLFLGFGLGGDSFI

-600 LKSQMNICNNTAGCS
+600 LKSQMHICNNTAGCS

-656 ERSVD
+656 ERGVD
-661 ESVDVFYK
+661 GSVDVFYK

>member
-16 SSVLLGSMNATDLE
+16 SGVLLGSMNATDLE

-44 YAKKDS
+44 YAEKDKDS
-50 GETHHTTTSTLA
+50 KLTS
-62 PKDSNPSTPQQ
+62 DSPTQQQAQTQAQNTASSGTPAPSTPPTKKD
-73 EQQQAKSTATSDSQ
+73 ETSGTPS
-87 EAKTLETTANTD
+87 A
-99 QTTATTDKA
+99 
-108 YTTSTD
+108 SG
-114 SSVKSVAENV
+114 SSVA
-124 ESDNTTVQ
+124 
-132 GDEKTLEKAVDQVQA
+132 
-147 DATSK
+147 
-152 DFNETTFTTD
+152 
-162 QKAEQAAEQNLQ
+162 
-174 KAENKL
+174 
-180 KTDEGALDS
+180 
-189 ALQQQQAKS
+189 
-198 TATSDSQEA
+198 SQL
-207 KTLETTANTDQTTAT
+207 T
-222 TDKAYTT
+222 
-229 STDSSVKSVAENVES
+229 
-244 DNTTVQGDEKTLEKA
+244 
-259 VDQVQADATSKD
+259 
-271 FNETTFTT
+271 
-279 DQKAEQAAEQNLQK
+279 
-293 AENKLKTDEGAL
+293 
-305 DSALQQQ
+305 
-312 QAKNTLIKDTAT
+312 KDTT
-324 VKGFNSV
+324 MVNNFKSV
-331 SVSAMD
+331 SVSGMN
-337 TTLSGVKTMYQQT
+337 TTLSGVETMSKQT
-350 ETISTL
+350 ATISAL
-356 LSGNSGLGSVI
+356 LSGNPNLGSVI

-412 DQAIAQV
+412 DKAINQV
-419 DTALADLAA
+419 DMALTDLTT
-428 NVADTPKTQAATLV
+428 ADTQKTQAVVLAT
-442 TADNSTTNST
+442 TGSSTT

-457 NFLSAL
+457 NFLNAL
-463 KNNLTAQK
+463 KTNLMAQK
-471 DAFMNVHKN
+471 DAFMSVHKN

-486 QAQATYKPSV
+486 QAQATYTPSV
-496 MNTNNYGQMYGVD
+496 INTNNYGQMYGVD

-526 RTYGYY
+526 RSYGYY

-579 AGLFMGFGLGGDSFI
+579 AGLFLGFGLGGDSFI

-600 LKSQMNICNNTAGCS
+600 LKSQMHICNNTAGCS

-656 ERSVD
+656 ERGVD
-661 ESVDVFYK
+661 GSVDVFYK

>member
-16 SSVLLGSMNATDLE
+16 SGVLLGSMNATDLE

-50 GETHHTTTSTLA
+50 
-62 PKDSNPSTPQQ
+62 KDKDDNSPTPQQ
-73 EQQQAKSTATSDSQ
+73 AQNQAQNTAQSDSQ
-87 EAKTLETTANTD
+87 EETTLENTA
-99 QTTATTDKA
+99 
-108 YTTSTD
+108 ST
-114 SSVKSVAENV
+114 
-124 ESDNTTVQ
+124 DNTTTTT
-132 GDEKTLEKAVDQVQA
+132 DEAYTKSTDTTVA
-147 DATSK
+147 DAAKQVETDNTAVQNAEQTLQSAVAQVKKDADAK
-152 DFNETTFTTD
+152 DFDESTFTKD
-162 QKAEQAAEQNLQ
+162 QQAEQTAESNLQ
-174 KAENKL
+174 TAE
-180 KTDEGALDS
+180 
-189 ALQQQQAKS
+189 
-198 TATSDSQEA
+198 SQLTKDQNA
-207 KTLETTANTDQTTAT
+207 LETALKDQTPSTPPTKEEPKHTASSGTPSST
-222 TDKAYTT
+222 TPPAKKDET
-229 STDSSVKSVAENVES
+229 SGTPSASGSSVASQL
-244 DNTTVQGDEKTLEKA
+244 T
-259 VDQVQADATSKD
+259 
-271 FNETTFTT
+271 
-279 DQKAEQAAEQNLQK
+279 
-293 AENKLKTDEGAL
+293 
-305 DSALQQQ
+305 
-312 QAKNTLIKDTAT
+312 KDTAM
-324 VKGFNSV
+324 VNNLKSV
-331 SVSAMD
+331 SVSAMN
-337 TTLSGVKTMYQQT
+337 TTLSGVETMSKQT
-350 ETISTL
+350 ATISSL
-356 LSGNSGLGSVI
+356 LSGNPNLGNVI
-367 SNAQGLSSAFSALES
+367 TNAQGLSSAFSALES

-412 DQAIAQV
+412 DKAINQV
-419 DTALADLAA
+419 DMALADLAT
-428 NVADTPKTQAATLV
+428 ADTQKTQAVTLAAASDSAT
-442 TADNSTTNST
+442 T

-457 NFLSAL
+457 NFLNAL
-463 KNNLTAQK
+463 KTNLMAQK
-471 DAFMNVHKN
+471 DAFMSVHKN

-486 QAQATYKPSV
+486 QAQATYTPSV
-496 MNTNNYGQMYGVD
+496 INTNNYGQMYGVD
-509 AMAGYKWFFGKT
+509 AMAGYKWFFGKK

-526 RTYGYY
+526 RSYGYY

-579 AGLFMGFGLGGDSFI
+579 AGLFLGFGLGGDSFI

-600 LKSQMNICNNTAGCS
+600 LKSQMRICNDTAGCS

-636 KHSGIEVGFKLP
+636 KHSGIEVGLKLP

-656 ERSVD
+656 ERGVD
-661 ESVDVFYK
+661 GSVDVFYK

>member
-16 SSVLLGSMNATDLE
+16 SGVLLGSMNATDLE

-44 YAKKDS
+44 YAASGSDKHTTKKDES
-50 GETHHTTTSTLA
+50 GSSGTTHTTKNETPDSSA
-62 PKDSNPSTPQQ
+62 PPTKKDEISGSGDKNQHTASSDTPTPSTPP
-73 EQQQAKSTATSDSQ
+73 AKKDETSGSGSDKDQHTASGGTPSSTTPPAKEEPKHTASTPTPSTSGVASQ
-87 EAKTLETTANTD
+87 L
-99 QTTATTDKA
+99 
-108 YTTSTD
+108 
-114 SSVKSVAENV
+114 VK
-124 ESDNTTVQ
+124 DTTTV
-132 GDEKTLEKAVDQVQA
+132 
-147 DATSK
+147 
-152 DFNETTFTTD
+152 N
-162 QKAEQAAEQNLQ
+162 NL
-174 KAENKL
+174 K
-180 KTDEGALDS
+180 
-189 ALQQQQAKS
+189 
-198 TATSDSQEA
+198 
-207 KTLETTANTDQTTAT
+207 
-222 TDKAYTT
+222 
-229 STDSSVKSVAENVES
+229 
-244 DNTTVQGDEKTLEKA
+244 
-259 VDQVQADATSKD
+259 
-271 FNETTFTT
+271 
-279 DQKAEQAAEQNLQK
+279 
-293 AENKLKTDEGAL
+293 
-305 DSALQQQ
+305 
-312 QAKNTLIKDTAT
+312 
-324 VKGFNSV
+324 SV
-331 SVSAMD
+331 SVSGMN
-337 TTLSGVKTMYQQT
+337 TTLSGVETMSQQSA
-350 ETISTL
+350 TIGNLLNSSTD
-356 LSGNSGLGSVI
+356 LSSVI
-367 SNAQGLSSAFSALES
+367 PNAQGLSSAFSALES

-412 DQAIAQV
+412 DKAINQV
-419 DTALADLAA
+419 DMALADLNA
-428 NVADTPKTQAATLV
+428 ADTQKTQAVVLVAASDSAT
-442 TADNSTTNST
+442 T

-457 NFLSAL
+457 NFLNAL
-463 KNNLTAQK
+463 KANLTAQK
-471 DAFMNVHKN
+471 DAFMSVHKN

-486 QAQATYKPSV
+486 QAQATYTPSV
-496 MNTNNYGQMYGVD
+496 INTNNYGQMYGVD

-526 RTYGYY
+526 RSYGYY

-579 AGLFMGFGLGGDSFI
+579 AGLFVGFGLGGDSFI

-600 LKSQMNICNNTAGCS
+600 LKSQMQICNNTAGCS

-656 ERSVD
+656 ERGVD
-661 ESVDVFYK
+661 GSVDVFYK